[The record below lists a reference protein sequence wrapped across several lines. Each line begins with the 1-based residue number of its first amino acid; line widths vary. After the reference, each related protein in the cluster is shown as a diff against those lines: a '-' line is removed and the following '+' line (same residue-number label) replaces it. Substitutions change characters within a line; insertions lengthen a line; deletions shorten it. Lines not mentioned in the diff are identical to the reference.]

1 MKLIFLASFAVHA
14 VYLNRSTSGVFRLN
28 NTLIQY
34 LSGLPIV
41 FFYKGLGSSEMCIQ
55 GGLDGVAAEIKR

>member
-34 LSGLPIV
+34 LSGLLIV
-41 FFYKGLGSSEMCIQ
+41 FL
-55 GGLDGVAAEIKR
+55 

>member
-14 VYLNRSTSGVFRLN
+14 VYLKRSTSGVFRFN

-41 FFYKGLGSSEMCIQ
+41 FYKGLGSSEMCIQ
-55 GGLDGVAAEIKR
+55 GGLDGVAAEVKR